1 MIASSFNLPLLVGAL
16 LAAAVVL
23 ASARLLYRQWRA
35 EPAQRSHAWRLAAL
49 LLAQP
54 LCATLLYF
62 ALLPPSLP
70 GEAGTLVVATAGAT
84 PATIGAGRGGEA
96 FVALP
101 EAPPLADVERVPD
114 LATALRRHPG
124 TRRVRVVGAGLE
136 ARDRDAVRGLS
147 LEFTASELPRGLVE
161 LEAPREVVAGADFVV
176 GGRAHDLRGGFAEL
190 IDPGRRRVDRVALP
204 ADGRFTLTASPRVP
218 GTASF
223 VVRLRDA
230 RQAVVEDVELP
241 LQATA
246 PTPPRVLLLAGAPGP
261 EVKYLRRWVRDAG
274 LSLQTQVSVGGGT
287 QLGDAPVAINA
298 GTLARFDLVILDE
311 RAWSALGDGQR
322 AALTDAVNQGL
333 GVLLRVAAALSPTER
348 RRLQALGIAVAGGSD
363 SATVRLAIPARDE
376 DAIRAR
382 IGPGTRDAPRLHDAA
397 LPEVPALT
405 RRDLRIQPGDA
416 VPLLSDDAGSWLGA
430 WRAQGRGRIALWT
443 LTDSY
448 SLVLAG
454 REDLHGE
461 IWSNALATVGRAQ
474 ARNDLRLE
482 GEPRQHQRIALCGV
496 ANGASVNVPDGS
508 SVALLR
514 DPATGSRN
522 CAAFWPRGAGWHLLR
537 SSELKPG
544 DQKPGERSLS
554 FFVRGPAAAPGLH
567 AGAMRDATSRLVA
580 DSAVSVADASAVPGH
595 PGARWPWWLAWL
607 LASAVTWWLE
617 RSRPGRRA

>member
-1 MIASSFNLPLLVGAL
+1 MIASSFNQPLLLVAL
-16 LAAAVVL
+16 LTTAVVV

-35 EPAQRSHAWRLAAL
+35 DPAQRSRAWRVAAL

-54 LCATLLYF
+54 VCAIVLYF
-62 ALLPPSLP
+62 ALVPPSLP

-84 PATIGAGRGGEA
+84 PASIGAGRGGEA

-124 TRRVRVVGAGLE
+124 TRRVRIVGGGLE
-136 ARDRDAVRGLS
+136 ARDRDAVHGLA
-147 LEFTASELPRGLVE
+147 LAFTANDLPRGLVE
-161 LEAPREVVAGADFVV
+161 LDTPRQAVAGADFLV
-176 GGRAHDLRGGFAEL
+176 GGRAHGLRGGFAEL

-204 ADGRFTLTASPRVP
+204 ADGRFVLSASPRVS

-230 RQAVVEDVELP
+230 KQAIVEEVELP
-241 LQATA
+241 LQAIA
-246 PTPPRVLLLAGAPGP
+246 ATPPRVLLLAGAPGP
-261 EVKYLRRWVRDAG
+261 EVKYLRRWARDAG

-287 QLGDAPVAINA
+287 QLGDAPIAISA
-298 GTLARFDLVILDE
+298 GTLGRFDLVILDE

-322 AALTDAVNQGL
+322 AALTDALNNGL
-333 GVLLRVAAALSPTER
+333 GVLLRVTAALSPAER
-348 RRLQALGIAVAGGSD
+348 RRLQALGFVVAAGSD
-363 SATVRLAIPARDE
+363 SATVRLAMPPRDE

-382 IGPGTRDAPRLHDAA
+382 IGPGSRDAPRLHDAA
-397 LPEVPALT
+397 LPDIPNLT

-416 VPLLSDDAGSWLGA
+416 VPLLRDDAGAWLGA

-454 REDLHGE
+454 RDDLHGE
-461 IWSNALATVGRAQ
+461 IWSKALATVGRAQ
-474 ARNDLRLE
+474 ARNELLLE
-482 GEPRQHQRIALCGV
+482 GELRQHQRIAACGLG
-496 ANGASVNVPDGS
+496 NGASVTAPDGTS
-508 SVALLR
+508 APLLI

-522 CAAFWPRGAGWHLLR
+522 CAAFWPRAAGWHR
-537 SSELKPG
+537 LKS
-544 DQKPGERSLS
+544 GEHLLS
-554 FFVRGPAAAPGLH
+554 FHVRGTGAAAGLH
-567 AGAMRDATSRLVA
+567 AGEVRDATSRLAA
-580 DSAVSVADASAVPGH
+580 DPAISLAAATAVPGH

-607 LASAVTWWLE
+607 LASGATWWLE
-617 RSRPGRRA
+617 RARLGRRA